1 MPFPSYT
8 ITSISIIVYTTGTFI
23 TESFRFK
30 SLIKGQLLYIPEQ
43 KHIKVDLADFL
54 NIWPIFKW
62 PCKKQ

>member
-1 MPFPSYT
+1 MPFLSYT
-8 ITSISIIVYTTGTFI
+8 ITSISIIVYTIGTFI

-54 NIWPIFKW
+54 NI
-62 PCKKQ
+62 